1 MLYISRGNEEGV
13 MIDLEDFEEI
23 ETENMKK
30 YVKSNERLQYGICRG
45 SKRNLEGGKTKEEV
59 LR

>member
-1 MLYISRGNEEGV
+1 

>member
-1 MLYISRGNEEGV
+1 

-30 YVKSNERLQYGICRG
+30 YVKSNERLQYGIRRG
-45 SKRNLEGGKTKEEV
+45 SKRNSRRWKDEGRSVKIRKKSFMDKQ
-59 LR
+59 

>member
-1 MLYISRGNEEGV
+1 

-30 YVKSNERLQYGICRG
+30 YVKSNERLQYGICCG
-45 SKRNLEGGKTKEEV
+45 SKRNSRRWKDEGRSVKIRKKSFMDKQ
-59 LR
+59 